1 MILPHQELAKVD
13 LYRYDESW
21 ERSPIVLF
29 THFYETT
36 QSPAQSLLSNIVL
49 RPGCCV
55 LDLRTALDFSTWHLP
70 GSVNVPLDSLN
81 SHSPKPFANP
91 AVLEAQWAEL
101 ETLFKTDHRLSQL
114 RGQHVLVI
122 CYNGDT
128 ARVATSVLR
137 AKGIEGDS
145 LRGGY
150 QALRDHGLWKDTSI
164 GSDVAKPPVYSTVV
178 PVSP

>member
-1 MILPHQELAKVD
+1 M
-13 LYRYDESW
+13 
-21 ERSPIVLF
+21 LF

-36 QSPAQSLLSNIVL
+36 QSTAQSLLSNIVL

-55 LDLRTALDFSTWHLP
+55 VDLRTALDFSTWHLP
-70 GSVNVPLDSLN
+70 DSVNVPLDSLN
-81 SHSPKPFANP
+81 SHSPKPFSNP
-91 AVLEAQWAEL
+91 PVLEAQWSEL
-101 ETLFKTDHRLSQL
+101 EALFAGDNGVSQL
-114 RGQHVLVI
+114 QGRHVLVI

-137 AKGIEGDS
+137 AKGIQSDS

-164 GSDVAKPPVYSTVV
+164 SSDLAKPQVYSTVV